1 MRRRRLLVTGPSGTG
16 TTTLGRS
23 LASRWA
29 VPHADVDDYLWL
41 PTSPPYTHKRP
52 VGERLALM
60 EALFVPRD
68 AWVLSG
74 SLRGWGDGVIARV
87 DAVVYLSLEG
97 DRRMDRLMRREVVRY
112 GDTIAR
118 GGRLESAH
126 RDFLDW
132 ARGWDESTVTSRSR
146 DVDDRWLAERPCP
159 VLRLDSSAPV
169 SRMAA
174 AVDAWFETG
183 TGPDGGSG
191 RGGDGNGNG
200 NGESKGTGN
209 GDGGAA

>member
-16 TTTLGRS
+16 TTTLGRA

-52 VGERLALM
+52 AGERLALM

-118 GGRLESAH
+118 GGLLEGAH
-126 RDFLDW
+126 REFLDW
-132 ARGWDESTVTSRSR
+132 ARGWDESAVTGRSR

-159 VLRLDSSAPV
+159 VLRLDSSEPV

-174 AVDAWFETG
+174 AVDAWCDAG
-183 TGPDGGSG
+183 YRDAAGS
-191 RGGDGNGNG
+191 
-200 NGESKGTGN
+200 